1 MPTTKDLVEK
11 VHKQCTPETMQE
23 LFATSKD
30 AEDYQK
36 NLQSLISQTIQ
47 ESFDINDEVKS
58 RICLQTEKNLTSQ
71 EFSMD
76 FLPPHLST
84 QLQNPQILNN
94 NPQVKKFF
102 QIIDHISENS
112 TSEELIMLR
121 NGFKKLNSMI
131 NNPQLIDKIADP
143 VVKEQFLNLQKSLK
157 PDITTAQWT
166 ENLFNFFNLF
176 LKYDFKN
183 QAFNPKTL
191 QTNQIFNFFDFE
203 NFLKIPNLPT
213 DLTSANQK
221 SSFTSRFLAVY
232 NHNKEQKT
240 KFSAEDENE
249 FERRL
254 KEVSDTDRRLALA

>member
-76 FLPPHLST
+76 FLPPHLSK
-84 QLQNPQILNN
+84 QLQDPQILNN
-94 NPQVKKFF
+94 NPQVKKLF
-102 QIIDHISENS
+102 QILDHISENS

-121 NGFKKLNSMI
+121 KGFKKLNSMI

-143 VVKEQFLNLQKSLK
+143 VAKEHFSNLQENLK
-157 PDITTAQWT
+157 PNITIAKWT

-176 LKYDFKN
+176 LRHDYKN
-183 QAFNPKTL
+183 QAFDHRTL
-191 QTNQIFNFFDFE
+191 TNNQIFNFFDFE
-203 NFLKIPNLPT
+203 NFLNLPKRPT
-213 DLTSANQK
+213 KLESAKLQSQFSEQFMKHYNK
-221 SSFTSRFLAVY
+221 TKEEIDNRSIPEGLLAV
-232 NHNKEQKT
+232 EQEI
-240 KFSAEDENE
+240 AES
-249 FERRL
+249 F
-254 KEVSDTDRRLALA
+254 ALV